1 MAYCLFIK
9 GDSFNRDGWIEDVAQ
24 TIVGAPAGI
33 SQICLQWTEF
43 REDMAEGEAWLHAP
57 GGIRGVT
64 VRPDESG
71 ITLSIPVGNS
81 AGDFALAWEL
91 MRLGVKHGAAA
102 SGEDEDGIL
111 SLSADE
117 TERITREITGFHWA
131 ALLSSVKESGAS
143 TLPVAGR
150 IHLEISSEDC
160 AEGAEALER
169 NLVERMNRY
178 SNSFTAS
185 LMSMKKD
192 GTESLMSVYPQI
204 PTLVDA
210 RTELLQLAGDNLPS
224 EIAGKIKPLP
234 ADFVYDLLEAERLGP
249 LVYIPPPS
257 SEFLLH
263 TMIVMAAADE
273 PAGPPAPEVAAR
285 TEMTAD
291 DWAILAKSPCL
302 VFLLVAASDGSIDKK
317 ELIQFGKL
325 LTNHAKEPTPIVRKI
340 LNITTN
346 NVGATFESLA
356 DTNASAD
363 LMIVGG
369 LLRSGKLP
377 PEDAKAFSAFLY
389 KLGEEVASAS
399 GGFLGFGSKISK
411 KEAEMLEALKVFLM
425 V

>member
-1 MAYCLFIK
+1 M
-9 GDSFNRDGWIEDVAQ
+9 G
-24 TIVGAPAGI
+24 
-33 SQICLQWTEF
+33 
-43 REDMAEGEAWLHAP
+43 EGEAWLHAP

-117 TERITREITGFHWA
+117 TERITRKISDFHWGV
-131 ALLSSVKESGAS
+131 LLSSVKESGIS
-143 TLPVAGR
+143 SLPVAGR
-150 IHLEISSEDC
+150 IHLEISAEDC
-160 AEGAEALER
+160 ADGAEGLER

-185 LMSMKKD
+185 LMSMNKD
-192 GTESLMSVYPQI
+192 GAAHLISVYSQI

-210 RTELLQLAGDNLPS
+210 RTELLQLAGDNLPP
-224 EIAGKIKPLP
+224 EIASKIKPVP
-234 ADFVYDLLEAERLGP
+234 ADFVYDLLEAEHLGP
-249 LVYIPPPS
+249 LVYIPPPT
-257 SEFLLH
+257 SELVLH
-263 TMIVMAAADE
+263 TMIVMATAGDDE
-273 PAGPPAPEVAAR
+273 GGPPAPNVPAR

-302 VFLLVAASDGSIDKK
+302 VFLLVAACDGSIDKK

-346 NVGATFESLA
+346 NVGTMFESMS

-363 LMIVGG
+363 LLVVGG

-377 PEDAKAFSAFLY
+377 AEDAKAFSAFLY